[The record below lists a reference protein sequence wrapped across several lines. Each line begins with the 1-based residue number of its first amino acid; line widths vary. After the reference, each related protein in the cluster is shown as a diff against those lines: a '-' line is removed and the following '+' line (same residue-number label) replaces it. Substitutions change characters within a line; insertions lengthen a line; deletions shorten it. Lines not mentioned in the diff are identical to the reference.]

1 MQTSILKYLSKHCFR
16 CFRENSLGKNTS
28 RGRPDGVPEKR
39 GRPSMVPYVIPRNE
53 SAVGRS

>member
-1 MQTSILKYLSKHCFR
+1 MESLKNVLK
-16 CFRENSLGKNTS
+16 SL
-28 RGRPDGVPEKR
+28 